1 MTMTRDEAV
10 TEIQNTLG
18 FRTDKSAEIVLALQR
33 AQTKLEKGAVLP
45 WFLETEVAS
54 ETTTK
59 DEERVAIPTDFLREW
74 EDDPLWYFVAGTGG
88 DADAWTELAKEDL
101 AFLRDKY
108 PGKGAPIAYALDV
121 KYFRIFPTPDAVY
134 TLKFIYYKTDT
145 LLTSNV
151 TNLWLTHFP
160 YLMVGEAGRLF
171 APGLR
176 DKDAQRQFL
185 EWAAEGRR
193 EMLVENEA
201 RMNSSRRFVMGGN
214 D

>member
-18 FRTDKSAEIVLALQR
+18 FRTDKSSEIVLALQR
-33 AQTKLEKGAVLP
+33 AQTKLEMGAVLP
-45 WFLETEVAS
+45 WFLQSDIISISTVNGTETVLLPAS
-54 ETTTK
+54 
-59 DEERVAIPTDFLREW
+59 FLREW

-108 PGKGAPIAYALDV
+108 PGEGAPIAYAISID
-121 KYFRIFPTPDAVY
+121 KFYIFPTPDAVY
-134 TLKFIYYKTDT
+134 TLKLIYFKADT
-145 LLTSNV
+145 LLTTNV
-151 TNLWLTHFP
+151 TNQWLTYLP

-171 APGLR
+171 TPGLR
-176 DKDAQRQFL
+176 DKDAVRQFQ

-201 RMNSSRRFVMGGN
+201 RMNSSRRYVMGGV

>member
-1 MTMTRDEAV
+1 MTMDRDEAV

-18 FRTDKSAEIVLALQR
+18 FRTDKAAEIVLALQR

-45 WFLETEVAS
+45 WFLQTEVAS

-59 DEERVAIPTDFLREW
+59 DEERVAIPSDFLREW

-88 DADAWTELAKEDL
+88 DDDTWTELAKEDL
-101 AFLRDKY
+101 AFARDKY
-108 PGKGAPIAYALDV
+108 PGSGAPVVYVLDV
-121 KYFRIFPTPDAVY
+121 SYFRIFPTPDAVY
-134 TLKFIYYKTDT
+134 TLKMIYYKTDT
-145 LLTSNV
+145 LLTTNV
-151 TNLWLTHFP
+151 TNLWLTHLP

-171 APGLR
+171 VPGLR
-176 DKDAQRQFL
+176 DKDAQKQFL